1 MDHGQNPI
9 TTNASEDA
17 GRAQQM
23 SLIYAVMVCLAMLIL
38 LQTLMLNIA
47 VEGYLSGVTK
57 VIFPAAVASGLCFAG
72 SCCLIAYIRRAEK
85 PTR

>member
-47 VEGYLSGVTK
+47 VEGYLGGTGK
-57 VIFPAAVASGLCFAG
+57 VVVPATACSGLCFAG
-72 SCCLIAYIRRAEK
+72 SLWLTAYIRRMGRSA
-85 PTR
+85 